1 MDELNNIIQ
10 DFKSWESSELI
21 IKFAQ
26 FILWL
31 IIILLISWAIRNS
44 INKKISDN
52 TNRYRI
58 KKLVR
63 ISSYI
68 VIIFL
73 ILIMF
78 TGSFQYLTVSIGL
91 ISAAIAFALQEVVLS
106 IAGWFAIFGSN
117 MYKPGDRIKIN
128 NILQN

>member
-1 MDELNNIIQ
+1 MEELNKIIQ

-68 VIIFL
+68 VIIFC
-73 ILIMF
+73 
-78 TGSFQYLTVSIGL
+78 Y
-91 ISAAIAFALQEVVLS
+91 E
-106 IAGWFAIFGSN
+106 
-117 MYKPGDRIKIN
+117 Y
-128 NILQN
+128 